1 MAITAQELDRRITI
15 ERETETGRNEVNE
28 PVLEWVA
35 LATVWARRRDASD
48 GEREAA
54 GQVGSTLMSRFVIRS
69 TSTTRTVTPVDRLN
83 YSGGTWNI
91 LGLKETEDGRNRFLE
106 ITAIRDADQ

>member
-1 MAITAQELDRRITI
+1 MPAIGKLDRRITI

-28 PVLEWVA
+28 PVYEWTA

-54 GQVGSTLMSRFVIRS
+54 GQVGSTLMSRFVVRS
-69 TSTTRTVTPVDRLN
+69 SSVTRTVKPVDRLS
-83 YSGGTWNI
+83 YSGATWNI
-91 LGLKETEDGRNRFLE
+91 LGVKETEEGRNRFIE
-106 ITAIRDADQ
+106 ITAIKDSD